1 MAALR
6 APELARAAVYQLFGG
21 LLLEC
26 ASEAALRDVHEK
38 ALLPELA
45 ARCATEA
52 SSNALL
58 RMHAEL
64 ESDQAIERIRGDYG
78 SLFLGVGKSKAP
90 PWESVYRSTD
100 RLVWQEPAYRVLE
113 HYARAGFG
121 YDDMKS
127 VPPDHVG
134 RELLFV
140 ATLLAETS
148 SSDGPERAALLEA
161 CRAFLDEHVLA
172 WVPKFAADVKTHA
185 RTDFFRALAEGLDAQ
200 LRAEGG
206 VADAPAS
213 A

>member
-1 MAALR
+1 MASLQ

-26 ASEAALRDVHEK
+26 ASEGALRDVHEK

-45 ARCATEA
+45 TRCATEA
-52 SSNALL
+52 SSRALL

-64 ESDQAIERIRGDYG
+64 ASDQTIERIRADYA

-121 YDDMKS
+121 YDDMKA

-140 ATLLAETS
+140 ATLLAEVASTEE
-148 SSDGPERAALLEA
+148 PERGALVAA
-161 CRAFLDEHVLA
+161 CRAFLDEHLLA
-172 WVPKFAADVKTHA
+172 WVSRFTADVKTHA
-185 RTDFFRALAEGLDAQ
+185 TTEFFRALADGLEAQ
-200 LRAEGG
+200 LGAERG
-206 VADAPAS
+206 VADARPS